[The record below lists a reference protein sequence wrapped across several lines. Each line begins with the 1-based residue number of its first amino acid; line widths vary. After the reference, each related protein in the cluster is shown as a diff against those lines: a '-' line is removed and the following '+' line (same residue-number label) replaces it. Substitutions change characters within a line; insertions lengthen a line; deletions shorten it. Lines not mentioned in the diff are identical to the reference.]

1 MVKFLH
7 NLGRDTRGA
16 TAVEYGLILALIFLA
31 MIGAVQTF
39 GTEVTAMWTLV
50 SDTIVTSTGV

>member
-1 MVKFLH
+1 MRQFLQK
-7 NLGRDTRGA
+7 LGRDTEGA

-39 GTEVTAMWTLV
+39 GQTTISMWTKV
-50 SDTIVTSTGV
+50 AEKVVGEDES